1 MKITSHRARPI
12 VVSAILKS
20 SCRVFIDH
28 SCSDSPGKQLL
39 AVDRLHT
46 IFRGIDAYSAI
57 AIARRLADDY
67 DIRPHSVRTAR
78 RRAP

>member
-1 MKITSHRARPI
+1 MKLTSHRARHI
-12 VVSAILKS
+12 VVS
-20 SCRVFIDH
+20 CHVFIRVP
-28 SCSDSPGKQLL
+28 DSPGKQLL
-39 AVDRLHT
+39 AVDRLQT